1 MPGGIARS
9 LRVTAQRSGQ
19 GSKTAAKAAS
29 AAQVRADLDGEN
41 GVARWVQQQAS
52 PHCPDAPIGRSGFR
66 TSEIPGD
73 GATQA
78 AHTSR
83 ERCQPC
89 LRLISS

>member
-19 GSKTAAKAAS
+19 GSKTAAEAAS

-52 PHCPDAPIGRSGFR
+52 PTAQMFRLGGARSGNLRFLVTEQR
-66 TSEIPGD
+66 WWHTPAESILNH
-73 GATQA
+73 ATV
-78 AHTSR
+78 
-83 ERCQPC
+83 
-89 LRLISS
+89 

>member
-19 GSKTAAKAAS
+19 GSKTAAQAAS

-52 PHCPDAPIGRSGFR
+52 PTTAQMLRLGGARSGNLRFPTTERLWRR
-66 TSEIPGD
+66 TPAESILSH
-73 GATQA
+73 ATV
-78 AHTSR
+78 
-83 ERCQPC
+83 
-89 LRLISS
+89 

>member
-19 GSKTAAKAAS
+19 GSKTAAQAAS
-29 AAQVRADLDGEN
+29 AAQMRADIDGEN
-41 GVARWVQQQAS
+41 GVARWVQLQAS
-52 PHCPDAPIGRSGFR
+52 PHCPDAPIGRSAFR

-73 GATQA
+73 GATQTE
-78 AHTSR
+78 HTSR
-83 ERCQPC
+83 EHRQPR